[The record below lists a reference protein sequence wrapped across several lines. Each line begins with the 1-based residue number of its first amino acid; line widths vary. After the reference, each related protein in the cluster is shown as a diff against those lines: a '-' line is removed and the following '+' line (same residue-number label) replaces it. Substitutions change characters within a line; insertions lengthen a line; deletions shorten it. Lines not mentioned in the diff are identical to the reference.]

1 MGVIP
6 DYLFRR
12 ATDIEPAFLRER
24 GVEALILDIDN
35 TLAFDN
41 HPDVPP
47 EIDAW
52 LRGMERAGLRLAI
65 VSNNRESR
73 VKAFAAAC
81 GNLAYVADARKP
93 SRAGFAR
100 SAETLGTTAEKIAVV
115 GDQLFTDIA
124 FGNRFGCT
132 TILVERMGPDVPL
145 FVRMK
150 RVLEAPLMPYI
161 KKRKRV
167 K

>member
-6 DYLFRR
+6 DYLFHRI
-12 ATDIEPAFLRER
+12 TEIEPEFLRQR
-24 GVEALILDIDN
+24 GVSALILDIDN
-35 TLAFDN
+35 TLAYDN

-47 EIDAW
+47 EVDAW
-52 LRGMERAGLRLAI
+52 LRKMERAGIRLAI
-65 VSNNRESR
+65 VSNNKEPR

-81 GNLAYVADARKP
+81 GNLAYVADALKP
-93 SRAGFAR
+93 SREGFVR
-100 SAETLGTTAEKIAVV
+100 SAETLGATAKEIAVV

-132 TILVERMGPDVPL
+132 TILVERMGPDVAL
-145 FVRMK
+145 FVKAK
-150 RVLEAPLMPYI
+150 RVLETPLMPYI
-161 KKRKRV
+161 RKRKRV